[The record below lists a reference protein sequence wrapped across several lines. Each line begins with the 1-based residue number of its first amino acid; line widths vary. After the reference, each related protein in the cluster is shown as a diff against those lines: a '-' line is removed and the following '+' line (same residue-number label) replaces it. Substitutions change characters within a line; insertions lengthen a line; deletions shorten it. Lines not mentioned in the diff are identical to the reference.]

1 MPAADPEGKSQ
12 QSARLSGFLSRELR
26 LRIASGAAMAAVAI
40 GFLYL
45 SAQSFIVLVAVVA
58 AIMSLEW
65 GHIVRGRDRDLAA
78 GLHVACVLVVALLT
92 AMGMAGAAVA
102 VALLGAGLVTASLVG
117 SAHAQLSGAGVLY
130 TGLPV
135 VALGWIR
142 GDEPGFLATA
152 FLLLCVVATD
162 VFAFFAGRSI
172 GGPKLWPSV
181 SPNKTWAGFIG
192 GVSAAALV
200 GALFPLLTGSG
211 SVAWLAGFGLL
222 MGVVSQGGDLLESSL
237 KRRFGLKDAGCII
250 PGHGGFMDRMDGVVS
265 ASILAACIALSIDA
279 YAPAR
284 AILYGS

>member
-1 MPAADPEGKSQ
+1 
-12 QSARLSGFLSRELR
+12 
-26 LRIASGAAMAAVAI
+26 
-40 GFLYL
+40 
-45 SAQSFIVLVAVVA
+45 
-58 AIMSLEW
+58 
-65 GHIVRGRDRDLAA
+65 
-78 GLHVACVLVVALLT
+78 
-92 AMGMAGAAVA
+92 
-102 VALLGAGLVTASLVG
+102 
-117 SAHAQLSGAGVLY
+117 
-130 TGLPV
+130 
-135 VALGWIR
+135 
-142 GDEPGFLATA
+142 
-152 FLLLCVVATD
+152 
-162 VFAFFAGRSI
+162 
-172 GGPKLWPSV
+172 LWPSV

-192 GVSAAALV
+192 GVIAAALV